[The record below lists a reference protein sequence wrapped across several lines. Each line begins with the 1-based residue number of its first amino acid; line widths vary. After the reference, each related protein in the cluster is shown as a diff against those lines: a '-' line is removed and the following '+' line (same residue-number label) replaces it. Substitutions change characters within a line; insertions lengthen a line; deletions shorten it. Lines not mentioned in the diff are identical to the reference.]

1 MAGLSVLRH
10 HLSEQQEIRCVRRSL
25 LVDALAKELPK
36 GTIRFSSKVVLIEEQ
51 GTLKLLHLA
60 DGSTLRAKVTHL
72 RNQRLAR

>member
-1 MAGLSVLRH
+1 M
-10 HLSEQQEIRCVRRSL
+10 
-25 LVDALAKELPK
+25 DALAKELPK